1 MLILDQENT
10 YSFSNMTVKITDN
23 TVMRDETTNSAQETP
38 DFNVLIPIHVPVGTT
53 NALELYYPGEVNR
66 YLNAHGEPNC
76 LKNGFGADAIY
87 AALSSGSGAGVY
99 TINLRGA
106 SANCANAIVVMKY
119 KIEKDVPYTDT
130 NGAPYYYDSNG
141 QLTTSP
147 SAGTA
152 IVRDVLH
159 VKFELQYVENCKKW
173 VDLYKKMSALVSTE
187 TPDDGGYYTLPLF
200 AIMYRGAS
208 SFGNNVYMSLQPRV
222 AEYDGNMYY
231 SANVFDGMNAIST
244 TSMMSL
250 DINSGKQYN
259 DSYFIETQFN
269 SLFPTMRMMTAE
281 TIQMVYDVISPY
293 LYTLDEYIA
302 GTQGSPAK
310 QFAAVDIFN
319 ANEFAFVTDD
329 DSLDVQIANAI
340 QLQGGDDGTETADE
354 LYEAFFKGEILE
366 DITSVL
372 RYRITYIPDLG
383 YNDDTK
389 KAIINLVKLRN
400 RMTTARLMV
409 GGTDTIES
417 AIIDHQANYFENMPN
432 ISLIAKCQSPM
443 MFNEFVRRTVTV
455 PAGYFDLVAILNH
468 MYKWGNPFQPFAGA
482 LCRWTGFIEDT
493 MTYPANNAEFM
504 QSLYINRINV
514 VMKDSEA
521 GAYLADQEM
530 NTQLTSDQTEL
541 NNAFLISSMLYDL
554 VALVHRQ
561 HFKFNE
567 AEEVRIFTE
576 AVNDTI
582 NQKYAPYSAS
592 LNVEVWRS
600 GTIGYA
606 KSKNIIRVTID
617 LKDISKY
624 TDVEIV
630 LTDE

>member
-1 MLILDQENT
+1 MLVLDQDKS

-23 TVMRDETTNSAQETP
+23 TVLRDETTTTTQETP

-53 NALELYYPGEVNR
+53 NSLELYYPGEINR
-66 YLNAHGEPNC
+66 YLNAHGTPNC

-87 AALSSGSGAGVY
+87 AALTSGAEVGVY

-106 SANCANAIVVMKY
+106 SATFANAVVVMKY
-119 KIEKDVPYTDT
+119 KVEKDVPYTDT
-130 NGAPYYYDSNG
+130 TGAPYYYDKNG

-147 SAGTA
+147 TDNTP

-159 VKFELQYVENCKKW
+159 AKFELQYVANCKKW
-173 VDLYKKMSALVSTE
+173 VDLYKKMNSLVST
-187 TPDDGGYYTLPLF
+187 TPDESGMPVF
-200 AIMYRGAS
+200 AVMYRGAS
-208 SFGNNVYMSLQPRV
+208 TFGNNVYMNLVPKT
-222 AEYDGNMYY
+222 AEYDGNTYY
-231 SANVFDGMNAIST
+231 TATVFDGINSIESSRYM
-244 TSMMSL
+244 SM
-250 DINSGKQYN
+250 DVNSGKKYN

-269 SLFPTMRMMTAE
+269 AEYPTLRMMTAE
-281 TIQMVYDVISPY
+281 SIQDLYDLINPY
-293 LYTLDEYIA
+293 LYTIDEFIA
-302 GTQGSPAK
+302 GTQANPAK
-310 QFAAVDIFN
+310 SFAAVDMFG
-319 ANEFAFVTDD
+319 ANEFAFVTDE
-329 DSLDVQIANAI
+329 DSLDMQAANAVI
-340 QLQGGDDGTETADE
+340 LQGGSDGTETPDE
-354 LYEAFFKGEILE
+354 LFKDFFGGKILE
-366 DITSVL
+366 DISSVL
-372 RYRITYIPDLG
+372 RYRVTYIPDLG
-383 YNDDTK
+383 YDEDTK
-389 KAIINLVKLRN
+389 KEIVKLVKLRN

-409 GGTDTIES
+409 GNETFES
-417 AIIDHQANYFENMPN
+417 AIVDHQSNYYENMPN
-432 ISLIAKCQSPM
+432 VSLIAKCQSPM
-443 MFNEFVRRTVTV
+443 MFNEFTRRTVTV
-455 PAGYFDLVAILNH
+455 PAGYFDLVAVLNH

-493 MTYPANNAEFM
+493 MNYPANDAQFL
-504 QSLYINRINV
+504 QSLYVSRINV

-530 NTQLTSDQTEL
+530 NTVLTSDQTEL

-567 AEEVRIFTE
+567 AEEVRIFNE
-576 AVNDTI
+576 NVNDII

-592 LNVEVWRS
+592 LDVEVYRS
-600 GTIGYA
+600 GTIGFA
-606 KSKNIIRVTID
+606 KSRNIIKVTVD

>member
-1 MLILDQENT
+1 MLVLDQDKS

-23 TVMRDETTNSAQETP
+23 TVLRDDTTTTTQETP

-53 NALELYYPGEVNR
+53 NSLELYYPGEINR
-66 YLNAHGEPNC
+66 YLNAHGTPNC

-87 AALSSGSGAGVY
+87 AALTSGAEVGVY

-106 SANCANAIVVMKY
+106 SATFANAVVVMKY
-119 KIEKDVPYTDT
+119 KVEKNVPYTDT
-130 NGAPYYYDSNG
+130 TGAPYYYDKNG

-147 SAGTA
+147 TDNTPV
-152 IVRDVLH
+152 VRDVLH
-159 VKFELQYVENCKKW
+159 AKFELQYVANCKKW
-173 VDLYKKMSALVSTE
+173 VDLYKKMNSLVST
-187 TPDDGGYYTLPLF
+187 TPDESGYKSMPVF
-200 AIMYRGAS
+200 AVMYRGAS
-208 SFGNNVYMSLQPRV
+208 TFGNNVYMNLVPKT
-222 AEYDGNMYY
+222 AEYDGNTYY
-231 SANVFDGMNAIST
+231 TATVFDGINSIESSRYM
-244 TSMMSL
+244 SM
-250 DINSGKQYN
+250 DVNSGKKYN

-269 SLFPTMRMMTAE
+269 AEYPTLRMMTAE
-281 TIQMVYDVISPY
+281 SIQDLYDLVNPY
-293 LYTLDEYIA
+293 LYTIDEFIA
-302 GTQGSPAK
+302 GTQANPAK
-310 QFAAVDIFN
+310 SFAAVDIFG
-319 ANEFAFVTDD
+319 ANEFAFVTDE
-329 DSLDVQIANAI
+329 DSLDMQAANAVI
-340 QLQGGDDGTETADE
+340 LQGGSDGTETPDE
-354 LYEAFFKGEILE
+354 LFKAFFGGKILE
-366 DITSVL
+366 DISSVL
-372 RYRITYIPDLG
+372 RYRVTYIPDLG
-383 YNDDTK
+383 YDEDTK
-389 KAIINLVKLRN
+389 KEIVKLVKLRN

-409 GGTDTIES
+409 GNETFES
-417 AIIDHQANYFENMPN
+417 AIVDHQSNYYENMPN
-432 ISLIAKCQSPM
+432 VSLIAKCQSPM
-443 MFNEFVRRTVTV
+443 MFNEFIRRTVTV

-493 MTYPANNAEFM
+493 MNYPANDAQFL
-504 QSLYINRINV
+504 QSLYVSRINV

-530 NTQLTSDQTEL
+530 NTVLTSDQTEL

-567 AEEVRIFTE
+567 AEEVRIFNE
-576 AVNDTI
+576 NVNDII

-592 LNVEVWRS
+592 LDVEVYRS
-600 GTIGYA
+600 GTIGFA
-606 KSKNIIRVTID
+606 KSRNIIKVTVD

>member
-1 MLILDQENT
+1 MLVLDQDKS

-23 TVMRDETTNSAQETP
+23 TVLRDDTTTMTQETP

-53 NALELYYPGEVNR
+53 NSLELYYPGEINR
-66 YLNAHGEPNC
+66 YLNAHGTPNC

-87 AALSSGSGAGVY
+87 AALTSGAEVGVY

-106 SANCANAIVVMKY
+106 SATFANAVVVMKY
-119 KIEKDVPYTDT
+119 KVEKDVPYTDT
-130 NGAPYYYDSNG
+130 TGAPYYYDKNG

-147 SAGTA
+147 TDNTPV
-152 IVRDVLH
+152 VRDVLH
-159 VKFELQYVENCKKW
+159 AKFELQYIANCKKW
-173 VDLYKKMSALVSTE
+173 VDLYKKMNSLVST
-187 TPDDGGYYTLPLF
+187 TPDESGYKSMPVF
-200 AIMYRGAS
+200 AVMYRGAS
-208 SFGNNVYMSLQPRV
+208 TFGNNVYMNLVPKT
-222 AEYDGNMYY
+222 AEYDGNTYY
-231 SANVFDGMNAIST
+231 TATVFDGINSIESSRYM
-244 TSMMSL
+244 SM
-250 DINSGKQYN
+250 DVNSGKKYN

-269 SLFPTMRMMTAE
+269 AEYPTLRMMTAE
-281 TIQMVYDVISPY
+281 SIQDLYDLVNPY
-293 LYTLDEYIA
+293 LYTIDEFIA
-302 GTQGSPAK
+302 GTQANPAK
-310 QFAAVDIFN
+310 SFAAVDIFG
-319 ANEFAFVTDD
+319 ANEFAFVTDE
-329 DSLDVQIANAI
+329 DSLDMQAANAVI
-340 QLQGGDDGTETADE
+340 LQGGSDGTETPDE
-354 LYEAFFKGEILE
+354 LFKDFFGGKILE
-366 DITSVL
+366 DISSVL
-372 RYRITYIPDLG
+372 RYRVTYIPDLG
-383 YNDDTK
+383 YDEDTK
-389 KAIINLVKLRN
+389 KEIVKLVKLRN

-409 GGTDTIES
+409 GNETFES
-417 AIIDHQANYFENMPN
+417 AIVDHQSNYYENMPN
-432 ISLIAKCQSPM
+432 VSLIAKCQSPM
-443 MFNEFVRRTVTV
+443 MFNEFIRRTVTV

-493 MTYPANNAEFM
+493 MNYPANDAQFL
-504 QSLYINRINV
+504 QSLYVSRINV

-530 NTQLTSDQTEL
+530 NTVLTSDQTEL

-567 AEEVRIFTE
+567 AEEVRIFNE
-576 AVNDTI
+576 NVNDII

-592 LNVEVWRS
+592 LDVEVYRS
-600 GTIGYA
+600 GTIGFA
-606 KSKNIIRVTID
+606 KSRNIIKVTVD

>member
-1 MLILDQENT
+1 MLVLDQDKS

-23 TVMRDETTNSAQETP
+23 TVLRDDTTTTTQETP

-53 NALELYYPGEVNR
+53 NSLELYYPGEINR
-66 YLNAHGEPNC
+66 YLNAHGTPNC

-87 AALSSGSGAGVY
+87 AALTSGAEVGVY

-106 SANCANAIVVMKY
+106 SATFANAVVVMKY
-119 KIEKDVPYTDT
+119 KVEKDVPYTDT
-130 NGAPYYYDSNG
+130 TGAPYYYDKNG

-147 SAGTA
+147 TDNTPV
-152 IVRDVLH
+152 VRDVLH
-159 VKFELQYVENCKKW
+159 AKFELQYVANCKKW
-173 VDLYKKMSALVSTE
+173 VDLYKKMNSLVST
-187 TPDDGGYYTLPLF
+187 TPDESGYQSMPIF
-200 AIMYRGAS
+200 AVMYRGAS
-208 SFGNNVYMSLQPRV
+208 TFGNNVYMNLVPKT
-222 AEYDGNMYY
+222 AEYDGNTYY
-231 SANVFDGMNAIST
+231 TATVFDGINSIESSRYM
-244 TSMMSL
+244 SM
-250 DINSGKQYN
+250 DVNSGKKYN

-269 SLFPTMRMMTAE
+269 AEYPTLRMMTAE
-281 TIQMVYDVISPY
+281 SIQDLYDLVNPY
-293 LYTLDEYIA
+293 LYTIDEFIA
-302 GTQGSPAK
+302 GTQANPAK
-310 QFAAVDIFN
+310 SFAAVDIFG
-319 ANEFAFVTDD
+319 ANEFAFVTDE
-329 DSLDVQIANAI
+329 DSLDMQAANAVI
-340 QLQGGDDGTETADE
+340 LQGGSDGIETPDE
-354 LYEAFFKGEILE
+354 LFKDFFGGKILE
-366 DITSVL
+366 DISSVL
-372 RYRITYIPDLG
+372 RYRVTYIPDLG
-383 YNDDTK
+383 YDEDTK
-389 KAIINLVKLRN
+389 KEIVKLVKLRN

-409 GGTDTIES
+409 GNETFES
-417 AIIDHQANYFENMPN
+417 AIVDHQSNYYENMPN
-432 ISLIAKCQSPM
+432 VSLIAKCQSPM
-443 MFNEFVRRTVTV
+443 MFNEFTRRTVTV

-493 MTYPANNAEFM
+493 MNYPANDAQFL
-504 QSLYINRINV
+504 QSLYVSRVNV

-530 NTQLTSDQTEL
+530 NTILTSDQTEL

-567 AEEVRIFTE
+567 AEEVRIFNE
-576 AVNDTI
+576 NVNDII

-592 LNVEVWRS
+592 LDVEVYRS
-600 GTIGYA
+600 GTIGFA
-606 KSKNIIRVTID
+606 KSRNIIKVTVD

>member
-1 MLILDQENT
+1 MLVLDQDKS

-23 TVMRDETTNSAQETP
+23 TVLRDDTTTTTQETP

-53 NALELYYPGEVNR
+53 NSLELYYPGEINR
-66 YLNAHGEPNC
+66 YLNAHGTPNC

-87 AALSSGSGAGVY
+87 AALTSGAEVGVY

-106 SANCANAIVVMKY
+106 SATFANAVVVMKY
-119 KIEKDVPYTDT
+119 KVEKDVPYTDT
-130 NGAPYYYDSNG
+130 TGAPYYYDKNG

-147 SAGTA
+147 TDNTPV
-152 IVRDVLH
+152 VRDVLH
-159 VKFELQYVENCKKW
+159 AKFELQYVANCKKW
-173 VDLYKKMSALVSTE
+173 VDLYKKMNSLVST
-187 TPDDGGYYTLPLF
+187 TPDESGYQSMPIF
-200 AIMYRGAS
+200 AVMYRGAS
-208 SFGNNVYMSLQPRV
+208 TFGNNVYMNLVPKT
-222 AEYDGNMYY
+222 AEYDGNTYY
-231 SANVFDGMNAIST
+231 TATVFDGINSIESSRYM
-244 TSMMSL
+244 SM
-250 DINSGKQYN
+250 DVNSGKKYN

-269 SLFPTMRMMTAE
+269 AEYPTLRMMTAE
-281 TIQMVYDVISPY
+281 SIQDLYDLVNPY
-293 LYTLDEYIA
+293 LYTIDEFIA
-302 GTQGSPAK
+302 GTQASPAK
-310 QFAAVDIFN
+310 SFAAVDIFG
-319 ANEFAFVTDD
+319 ANEFAFVTDE
-329 DSLDVQIANAI
+329 DSLDMQAANAVI
-340 QLQGGDDGTETADE
+340 LQGGSDGTETPDE
-354 LYEAFFKGEILE
+354 LFKDFFGGKILE
-366 DITSVL
+366 DISSVL
-372 RYRITYIPDLG
+372 RYRVTYIPDLG
-383 YNDDTK
+383 YDEDTK
-389 KAIINLVKLRN
+389 KEIVKLVKLRN

-409 GGTDTIES
+409 GNETFES
-417 AIIDHQANYFENMPN
+417 AIVDHQSNYYENMPN
-432 ISLIAKCQSPM
+432 VSLIAKCQSPM
-443 MFNEFVRRTVTV
+443 MFNEFIRRTVTV

-493 MTYPANNAEFM
+493 MNYPANDAQFL
-504 QSLYINRINV
+504 QSLYVSRVNV

-530 NTQLTSDQTEL
+530 NTVLTSDQTEL

-567 AEEVRIFTE
+567 AEEVRIFNE
-576 AVNDTI
+576 NVNDII

-592 LNVEVWRS
+592 LDVEVYRS
-600 GTIGYA
+600 GTIGFA
-606 KSKNIIRVTID
+606 KSRNIIKVTVD

>member
-1 MLILDQENT
+1 MLVLDQDKS

-23 TVMRDETTNSAQETP
+23 TVLRDDTTTTTQETP

-53 NALELYYPGEVNR
+53 NSLELYYPGEINR
-66 YLNAHGEPNC
+66 YLNAHGTPNC

-87 AALSSGSGAGVY
+87 AALTSGAEVGVY

-106 SANCANAIVVMKY
+106 SATFANAVVVMKY
-119 KIEKDVPYTDT
+119 KVEKNVPYTDT
-130 NGAPYYYDSNG
+130 TGAPYYYDKNG

-147 SAGTA
+147 TDNTPV
-152 IVRDVLH
+152 VRDVLH
-159 VKFELQYVENCKKW
+159 AKFELQYVANCKKW
-173 VDLYKKMSALVSTE
+173 VDLYKKMNSLVST
-187 TPDDGGYYTLPLF
+187 TPDESGYKSMPVF
-200 AIMYRGAS
+200 AVMYRGAS
-208 SFGNNVYMSLQPRV
+208 TFGNNVYMNLVPKT
-222 AEYDGNMYY
+222 AEYDGNTYY
-231 SANVFDGMNAIST
+231 TATVFDGINSIESSRYM
-244 TSMMSL
+244 SM
-250 DINSGKQYN
+250 DVNSGKKYN

-269 SLFPTMRMMTAE
+269 AEYPNLRMMTAE
-281 TIQMVYDVISPY
+281 SIQDLYDLVNPY
-293 LYTLDEYIA
+293 LYTIDEFIA
-302 GTQGSPAK
+302 GTQANPAK
-310 QFAAVDIFN
+310 SFAAVDIFG
-319 ANEFAFVTDD
+319 ANEFAFVTDE
-329 DSLDVQIANAI
+329 DSLDMQAANAVI
-340 QLQGGDDGTETADE
+340 LQGGSDGTETPDE
-354 LYEAFFKGEILE
+354 LFKDFFGGKILE
-366 DITSVL
+366 DISSVL
-372 RYRITYIPDLG
+372 RYRVTYIPDLG
-383 YNDDTK
+383 YDEDTK
-389 KAIINLVKLRN
+389 KEIVKLVKLRN

-409 GGTDTIES
+409 GNETFES
-417 AIIDHQANYFENMPN
+417 AIVDHQSNYYENMPN
-432 ISLIAKCQSPM
+432 VSLIAKCQSPM
-443 MFNEFVRRTVTV
+443 MFNEFIRRTVTV

-493 MTYPANNAEFM
+493 MNYPANDAQFL
-504 QSLYINRINV
+504 QSLYVSRINV

-530 NTQLTSDQTEL
+530 NTVLTSDQTEL

-567 AEEVRIFTE
+567 AEEVRIFNE
-576 AVNDTI
+576 NVNDII

-592 LNVEVWRS
+592 LDVEVYRS
-600 GTIGYA
+600 GTIGFA
-606 KSKNIIRVTID
+606 KSRNIIKVTVD

>member
-1 MLILDQENT
+1 MLVLDQDKS

-23 TVMRDETTNSAQETP
+23 TVLRDDTTTTTQETP

-53 NALELYYPGEVNR
+53 NSLELYYPGEINR
-66 YLNAHGEPNC
+66 YLNAHGTPNC

-87 AALSSGSGAGVY
+87 AALTSGAEVGVY

-106 SANCANAIVVMKY
+106 SATFANAVVVMKY
-119 KIEKDVPYTDT
+119 KVEKDVPYTDT
-130 NGAPYYYDSNG
+130 TGAPYYYDKNG

-147 SAGTA
+147 TDNTPV
-152 IVRDVLH
+152 VRDVLH
-159 VKFELQYVENCKKW
+159 AKFELQYVANCKKW
-173 VDLYKKMSALVSTE
+173 VDLYKKMNSLVST
-187 TPDDGGYYTLPLF
+187 TPDESGYQSMPIF
-200 AIMYRGAS
+200 AVMYRGAS
-208 SFGNNVYMSLQPRV
+208 TFGNNVYMNLVPKT
-222 AEYDGNMYY
+222 AEYDGNTYY
-231 SANVFDGMNAIST
+231 TATVFDGINSIESSRYM
-244 TSMMSL
+244 SM
-250 DINSGKQYN
+250 DVNSGKKYN

-269 SLFPTMRMMTAE
+269 AEYPTLRMMTAE
-281 TIQMVYDVISPY
+281 SIQDLYDLVNPY
-293 LYTLDEYIA
+293 LYTIDEFIA
-302 GTQGSPAK
+302 GTQANPAK
-310 QFAAVDIFN
+310 SFAAVDIFG
-319 ANEFAFVTDD
+319 ANEFAFVTDE
-329 DSLDVQIANAI
+329 DSLDMQAANAVI
-340 QLQGGDDGTETADE
+340 LQGGSDGTETPDE
-354 LYEAFFKGEILE
+354 LFKDFFGGKILE
-366 DITSVL
+366 DISSVL
-372 RYRITYIPDLG
+372 RYRVTYIPDLG
-383 YNDDTK
+383 YDEDTK
-389 KAIINLVKLRN
+389 KEIVKLVKLRN

-409 GGTDTIES
+409 GNETFES
-417 AIIDHQANYFENMPN
+417 AIVDHQSNYYENMPN
-432 ISLIAKCQSPM
+432 VSLIAKCQSPM
-443 MFNEFVRRTVTV
+443 MFNEFTRRTVTV

-493 MTYPANNAEFM
+493 MNYPANDAQFL
-504 QSLYINRINV
+504 QSLYVSRVNV

-530 NTQLTSDQTEL
+530 NTVLTSDQTEL

-567 AEEVRIFTE
+567 AEEVRIFNE
-576 AVNDTI
+576 NVNDII

-592 LNVEVWRS
+592 LDVEVYRS
-600 GTIGYA
+600 GTIGFA
-606 KSKNIIRVTID
+606 KSRNIIKVTVD

>member
-1 MLILDQENT
+1 MLVLDQDKS

-23 TVMRDETTNSAQETP
+23 TVLRDDTTTTTQETP

-53 NALELYYPGEVNR
+53 NSLELYYPGEINR
-66 YLNAHGEPNC
+66 YLNAHGTPNC

-87 AALSSGSGAGVY
+87 AALTSGAEVGVY

-106 SANCANAIVVMKY
+106 SATFANAVVVMKY
-119 KIEKDVPYTDT
+119 KVEKDVPYTDT
-130 NGAPYYYDSNG
+130 TGAPYYYDANG

-147 SAGTA
+147 TDNTP

-159 VKFELQYVENCKKW
+159 AKFELQYVANCKKW
-173 VDLYKKMSALVSTE
+173 VDLYKKMNSLVST
-187 TPDDGGYYTLPLF
+187 TPDESGYQSMPVF
-200 AIMYRGAS
+200 AVMYRGAS
-208 SFGNNVYMSLQPRV
+208 TFGNNVYMNLVPKT
-222 AEYDGNMYY
+222 AEYDGNTYY
-231 SANVFDGMNAIST
+231 TATVFDGINSIESSRYM
-244 TSMMSL
+244 SM
-250 DINSGKQYN
+250 DVNSGKKYN

-269 SLFPTMRMMTAE
+269 AEYPTLRMMTAE
-281 TIQMVYDVISPY
+281 SIQDLYDLINPY
-293 LYTLDEYIA
+293 LYTLDEFIA
-302 GTQGSPAK
+302 GTQANPAK
-310 QFAAVDIFN
+310 SFAAVDMFG
-319 ANEFAFVTDD
+319 ANEFAFVTDE
-329 DSLDVQIANAI
+329 DSLDMQAANAVI
-340 QLQGGDDGTETADE
+340 LQGGSDGTETPDE
-354 LYEAFFKGEILE
+354 LFKEFFGGKILE
-366 DITSVL
+366 DISSVL
-372 RYRITYIPDLG
+372 RYRVTYIPDLG
-383 YNDDTK
+383 YDEDTK
-389 KAIINLVKLRN
+389 KEIVKLVKLRN

-409 GGTDTIES
+409 GNETFES
-417 AIIDHQANYFENMPN
+417 AIVDHQSNYYENMPN
-432 ISLIAKCQSPM
+432 VSLIAKCQSPM
-443 MFNEFVRRTVTV
+443 MFNEFTRRTVTV
-455 PAGYFDLVAILNH
+455 PAGYFDLVAVLNH

-493 MTYPANNAEFM
+493 MNYPANDAQFL
-504 QSLYINRINV
+504 QSLYVSRINV

-530 NTQLTSDQTEL
+530 NTVLTSDQTEL

-567 AEEVRIFTE
+567 AEEVRIFNE
-576 AVNDTI
+576 NVNDII

-592 LNVEVWRS
+592 LDVEVYRS
-600 GTIGYA
+600 GTIGFA
-606 KSKNIIRVTID
+606 KSRNIIKVTVD

>member
-1 MLILDQENT
+1 MLVLDQDKS

-23 TVMRDETTNSAQETP
+23 TVLRDDTTTTTQETP

-53 NALELYYPGEVNR
+53 NSLELYYPGEINR
-66 YLNAHGEPNC
+66 YLNAHGTPNC

-87 AALSSGSGAGVY
+87 AALTSGAEVGVY

-106 SANCANAIVVMKY
+106 SATFANAVVVMKY
-119 KIEKDVPYTDT
+119 KVEKDVPYTDT
-130 NGAPYYYDSNG
+130 TGAPYYYDKNG

-147 SAGTA
+147 TDNTPV
-152 IVRDVLH
+152 VRDVLH
-159 VKFELQYVENCKKW
+159 AKFELQYVANCKKW
-173 VDLYKKMSALVSTE
+173 VDLYKKMNSLVST
-187 TPDDGGYYTLPLF
+187 TPDESGYQSMPIF
-200 AIMYRGAS
+200 AVMYRGAS
-208 SFGNNVYMSLQPRV
+208 TFGNNVYMNLVPKT
-222 AEYDGNMYY
+222 AEYDGNTYY
-231 SANVFDGMNAIST
+231 TATVFDGINSIESSRYM
-244 TSMMSL
+244 SM
-250 DINSGKQYN
+250 DVNSGKKYN

-269 SLFPTMRMMTAE
+269 AEYPTLRMMTAE
-281 TIQMVYDVISPY
+281 SIQDLYDLVNPY
-293 LYTLDEYIA
+293 LYTIDEFIA
-302 GTQGSPAK
+302 GTQANPAK
-310 QFAAVDIFN
+310 SFAAVDIFG
-319 ANEFAFVTDD
+319 ANEFAFVTDE
-329 DSLDVQIANAI
+329 DSLDMQAANAVI
-340 QLQGGDDGTETADE
+340 LQGGSDGTETPDE
-354 LYEAFFKGEILE
+354 LFKDFFGGKILE
-366 DITSVL
+366 DISSVL
-372 RYRITYIPDLG
+372 RYRVTYIPDLG
-383 YNDDTK
+383 YDEDTK
-389 KAIINLVKLRN
+389 KEIVKLVKLRN

-409 GGTDTIES
+409 GNETFES
-417 AIIDHQANYFENMPN
+417 AIVDHQSNYYENMPN

-443 MFNEFVRRTVTV
+443 MFNEFIRRTVTV

-493 MTYPANNAEFM
+493 MNYPANDAQFL
-504 QSLYINRINV
+504 QSLYVSRVNV

-530 NTQLTSDQTEL
+530 NTVLTSDQTEL

-567 AEEVRIFTE
+567 AEEVRIFNE
-576 AVNDTI
+576 NVNDII

-592 LNVEVWRS
+592 LDVEVYRS
-600 GTIGYA
+600 GTIGFA
-606 KSKNIIRVTID
+606 KSRNIIKVTVD

>member
-1 MLILDQENT
+1 MLVLDQDKS

-23 TVMRDETTNSAQETP
+23 TVLRDDTTTTTQETP

-53 NALELYYPGEVNR
+53 NSLELYYPGEINR
-66 YLNAHGEPNC
+66 YLNAHGTPNC

-87 AALSSGSGAGVY
+87 AALTSGAEVGVY

-106 SANCANAIVVMKY
+106 SATFANAVVVMKY
-119 KIEKDVPYTDT
+119 KVEKDVPYTDT
-130 NGAPYYYDSNG
+130 TGAPYYYDKNG

-147 SAGTA
+147 TDNTPV
-152 IVRDVLH
+152 VRDVLH
-159 VKFELQYVENCKKW
+159 AKFELQYVANCKKW
-173 VDLYKKMSALVSTE
+173 VDLYKKMNSLVST
-187 TPDDGGYYTLPLF
+187 TPDESGYQSMPIF
-200 AIMYRGAS
+200 AVMYRGAS
-208 SFGNNVYMSLQPRV
+208 TFGNNVYMNLVPKT
-222 AEYDGNMYY
+222 AEYDGNTYY
-231 SANVFDGMNAIST
+231 TATVFDGINSIESSRYM
-244 TSMMSL
+244 SM
-250 DINSGKQYN
+250 DVNSGKKYN

-269 SLFPTMRMMTAE
+269 AEYPTLRMMTAE
-281 TIQMVYDVISPY
+281 SIQDLYDLVNPY
-293 LYTLDEYIA
+293 LYTIDEFIA
-302 GTQGSPAK
+302 GTQANPAK
-310 QFAAVDIFN
+310 SFAAVDIFG
-319 ANEFAFVTDD
+319 ANEFAFVTDE
-329 DSLDVQIANAI
+329 DSLDMQATNAVI
-340 QLQGGDDGTETADE
+340 LQGGSDGIETPDE
-354 LYEAFFKGEILE
+354 LFKDFFGGKILE
-366 DITSVL
+366 DISSVL
-372 RYRITYIPDLG
+372 RYRVTYIPDLG
-383 YNDDTK
+383 YDEDTK
-389 KAIINLVKLRN
+389 KEIVKLVKLRN

-409 GGTDTIES
+409 GNETFES
-417 AIIDHQANYFENMPN
+417 AIIDHQSNYYENMPN
-432 ISLIAKCQSPM
+432 VSLIAKCQSPM
-443 MFNEFVRRTVTV
+443 MFNEFTRRTVTV

-493 MTYPANNAEFM
+493 MNYPANDAQFL
-504 QSLYINRINV
+504 QSLYVSRVNV

-530 NTQLTSDQTEL
+530 NTILTSDQTEL

-567 AEEVRIFTE
+567 AEEVRIFNE
-576 AVNDTI
+576 NVNDII

-592 LNVEVWRS
+592 LDVEVYRS
-600 GTIGYA
+600 GTIGFA
-606 KSKNIIRVTID
+606 KSRNIIKVTVD

>member
-1 MLILDQENT
+1 MLVLDQDKS

-23 TVMRDETTNSAQETP
+23 TVLRDDTTTTTQETP

-53 NALELYYPGEVNR
+53 NSLELYYPGEINR
-66 YLNAHGEPNC
+66 YLNAHGTPNC

-87 AALSSGSGAGVY
+87 AALTSGAEVGVY

-106 SANCANAIVVMKY
+106 SATFANAVVVMKY
-119 KIEKDVPYTDT
+119 KVEKDVPYTDT
-130 NGAPYYYDSNG
+130 TGAPYYYDKNG

-147 SAGTA
+147 TENTPV
-152 IVRDVLH
+152 VRDVLH
-159 VKFELQYVENCKKW
+159 AKFELQYVANCKKW
-173 VDLYKKMSALVSTE
+173 VDLYKKMNSLVST
-187 TPDDGGYYTLPLF
+187 TPDESGYQSMPIF
-200 AIMYRGAS
+200 AVMYRGAS
-208 SFGNNVYMSLQPRV
+208 TFGNNVYMNLVPKT
-222 AEYDGNMYY
+222 AEYDGNTYY
-231 SANVFDGMNAIST
+231 TATVFDGINSIESSRYM
-244 TSMMSL
+244 SM
-250 DINSGKQYN
+250 DVNSGKKYN

-269 SLFPTMRMMTAE
+269 AEYPTLRMMTAE
-281 TIQMVYDVISPY
+281 SIQDLYDLVNPY
-293 LYTLDEYIA
+293 LYTIDEFIA
-302 GTQGSPAK
+302 GTQANPAK
-310 QFAAVDIFN
+310 SFAAVDIFG
-319 ANEFAFVTDD
+319 ANEFAFVTDE
-329 DSLDVQIANAI
+329 DSLDMQAANAVI
-340 QLQGGDDGTETADE
+340 LQGGSDGTETPDE
-354 LYEAFFKGEILE
+354 LFKDFFGGKILE
-366 DITSVL
+366 DISSVL
-372 RYRITYIPDLG
+372 RYRVTYIPDLG
-383 YNDDTK
+383 YDEDTK
-389 KAIINLVKLRN
+389 KEIVKLVKLRN

-409 GGTDTIES
+409 GNETFES
-417 AIIDHQANYFENMPN
+417 AIVDHQSNYYENMPN
-432 ISLIAKCQSPM
+432 VSLIAKCQSPM
-443 MFNEFVRRTVTV
+443 MFNEFIRRTVTV

-493 MTYPANNAEFM
+493 MNYPANDAQFL
-504 QSLYINRINV
+504 QSLYVSRINV

-530 NTQLTSDQTEL
+530 NTVLTSDQTEL

-567 AEEVRIFTE
+567 AEEVRIFNE
-576 AVNDTI
+576 NVNDII

-592 LNVEVWRS
+592 LDVEVYRS
-600 GTIGYA
+600 GTIGFA
-606 KSKNIIRVTID
+606 KSRNIIKVTVD

>member
-1 MLILDQENT
+1 MLVLDQDKS

-23 TVMRDETTNSAQETP
+23 TVLRDDTTTTTQETP

-53 NALELYYPGEVNR
+53 NSLELYYPGEINR
-66 YLNAHGEPNC
+66 YLNAHGTPNC

-87 AALSSGSGAGVY
+87 AALTSGAEVGVY

-106 SANCANAIVVMKY
+106 SATFANAVVVMKY
-119 KIEKDVPYTDT
+119 KVEKNVPYTDT
-130 NGAPYYYDSNG
+130 TGAPYYYDKNG

-147 SAGTA
+147 TENTPV
-152 IVRDVLH
+152 VRDVLH
-159 VKFELQYVENCKKW
+159 AKFELQYVANCKKW
-173 VDLYKKMSALVSTE
+173 VDLYKKMNSLVST
-187 TPDDGGYYTLPLF
+187 TPDESGYQSMPIF
-200 AIMYRGAS
+200 AVMYRGAS
-208 SFGNNVYMSLQPRV
+208 TFGNNVYMNLVPKT
-222 AEYDGNMYY
+222 AEYDGNTYY
-231 SANVFDGMNAIST
+231 TATVFDGINSIESSRYM
-244 TSMMSL
+244 SM
-250 DINSGKQYN
+250 DVNSGKKYN

-269 SLFPTMRMMTAE
+269 AEYPTLRMMTAE
-281 TIQMVYDVISPY
+281 SIQDLYDLVNPY
-293 LYTLDEYIA
+293 LYTIDEFIA
-302 GTQGSPAK
+302 GTQANPAK
-310 QFAAVDIFN
+310 SFAAVDIFG
-319 ANEFAFVTDD
+319 ANEFAFVTDE
-329 DSLDVQIANAI
+329 DSLDMQAANAVI
-340 QLQGGDDGTETADE
+340 LQGGSDGTETPDALFKD
-354 LYEAFFKGEILE
+354 FFGGKILE
-366 DITSVL
+366 DISSVL
-372 RYRITYIPDLG
+372 RYRVTYIPDLG
-383 YNDDTK
+383 YDEDTK
-389 KAIINLVKLRN
+389 EEIVKLVKLRN

-409 GGTDTIES
+409 GNETFES
-417 AIIDHQANYFENMPN
+417 AIVDHQSNYYENMPN
-432 ISLIAKCQSPM
+432 VSLIAKCQSPM
-443 MFNEFVRRTVTV
+443 MFNEFIRRTVTV

-493 MTYPANNAEFM
+493 MNYPANDAQFL
-504 QSLYINRINV
+504 QSLYVSRINV

-530 NTQLTSDQTEL
+530 NTVLTSDQTEL

-567 AEEVRIFTE
+567 AEEVRIFNE
-576 AVNDTI
+576 NVNDII

-592 LNVEVWRS
+592 LDVEVYRS
-600 GTIGYA
+600 GTIGFA
-606 KSKNIIRVTID
+606 KSRNIIKVTVD

>member
-1 MLILDQENT
+1 MLVLDQDKS

-23 TVMRDETTNSAQETP
+23 TVLRDDTTTTTQETP

-53 NALELYYPGEVNR
+53 NSLELYYPGEINR
-66 YLNAHGEPNC
+66 YLNAHGTPNC

-87 AALSSGSGAGVY
+87 AALTSGAEVGVY

-106 SANCANAIVVMKY
+106 SATFANAVVVMKY
-119 KIEKDVPYTDT
+119 KVEKDVPYTDT
-130 NGAPYYYDSNG
+130 TGAPYYYDKNG

-147 SAGTA
+147 TDNTPV
-152 IVRDVLH
+152 VRDVLH
-159 VKFELQYVENCKKW
+159 AKFELQYVANCKKW
-173 VDLYKKMSALVSTE
+173 VDLYKKMNSLVST
-187 TPDDGGYYTLPLF
+187 TPDESGYQSMPIF
-200 AIMYRGAS
+200 AVMYRGAS
-208 SFGNNVYMSLQPRV
+208 TFGNNVYMNLVPKT
-222 AEYDGNMYY
+222 AEYDGNTYY
-231 SANVFDGMNAIST
+231 TATVFDGINSIESSRYM
-244 TSMMSL
+244 SM
-250 DINSGKQYN
+250 DVNSGKKYN

-269 SLFPTMRMMTAE
+269 AEYPTLRMMTAE
-281 TIQMVYDVISPY
+281 SIQDLYDLVNPY
-293 LYTLDEYIA
+293 LYTIDEFIA
-302 GTQGSPAK
+302 GTQANPAK
-310 QFAAVDIFN
+310 SFAAVDIFG
-319 ANEFAFVTDD
+319 ANEFAFVTDE
-329 DSLDVQIANAI
+329 DSLDMQATNAVI
-340 QLQGGDDGTETADE
+340 LQGGSDGTETPDE
-354 LYEAFFKGEILE
+354 LFKDFFGGKILE
-366 DITSVL
+366 DISSVL
-372 RYRITYIPDLG
+372 RYRVTYIPDLG
-383 YNDDTK
+383 YDEDTK
-389 KAIINLVKLRN
+389 KEIVKLVKLRN

-409 GGTDTIES
+409 GNETFES
-417 AIIDHQANYFENMPN
+417 AIVDHQSNYYENMPN
-432 ISLIAKCQSPM
+432 VSLIAKCQSPM
-443 MFNEFVRRTVTV
+443 MFNEFIRRTVTV

-493 MTYPANNAEFM
+493 MNYPANDAQFL
-504 QSLYINRINV
+504 QSMYVSRINV

-530 NTQLTSDQTEL
+530 NTVLTSDQTEL

-567 AEEVRIFTE
+567 AEEVRIFNE
-576 AVNDTI
+576 NVNDII

-592 LNVEVWRS
+592 LDVEVYRS
-600 GTIGYA
+600 GTIGFA
-606 KSKNIIRVTID
+606 KSRNIIKVTVD

>member
-1 MLILDQENT
+1 MLVLDQDKS

-23 TVMRDETTNSAQETP
+23 TVLRDDTTTTTQETP

-53 NALELYYPGEVNR
+53 NSLELYYPGEINR
-66 YLNAHGEPNC
+66 YLNAHGTPNC

-87 AALSSGSGAGVY
+87 AALTSGAEVGVY

-106 SANCANAIVVMKY
+106 SATFANAVVVMKY
-119 KIEKDVPYTDT
+119 KVEKDVPYTDT
-130 NGAPYYYDSNG
+130 TGAPYYYDKNG

-147 SAGTA
+147 TDNTPV
-152 IVRDVLH
+152 VRDVLH
-159 VKFELQYVENCKKW
+159 AKFELQYVANCKKW
-173 VDLYKKMSALVSTE
+173 VDLYKKMNSLVST
-187 TPDDGGYYTLPLF
+187 TPDESGYKSMPVF
-200 AIMYRGAS
+200 AVMYRGAS
-208 SFGNNVYMSLQPRV
+208 TFGNNVYMNLVPKT
-222 AEYDGNMYY
+222 AEYDGNTYY
-231 SANVFDGMNAIST
+231 TATVFDGINSIESSRYM
-244 TSMMSL
+244 SM
-250 DINSGKQYN
+250 DVNSGKKYN

-269 SLFPTMRMMTAE
+269 AEYPTLRMMTAE
-281 TIQMVYDVISPY
+281 SIQDLYDLVNPY
-293 LYTLDEYIA
+293 LYTIDEFIA
-302 GTQGSPAK
+302 GTQTNPAK
-310 QFAAVDIFN
+310 SFAAVDIFG
-319 ANEFAFVTDD
+319 ANEFAFVTDE
-329 DSLDVQIANAI
+329 DSLDMQAANAVI
-340 QLQGGDDGTETADE
+340 LQGGSDGTETPDE
-354 LYEAFFKGEILE
+354 LFKDFFGGKILE
-366 DITSVL
+366 DISSVL

-383 YNDDTK
+383 YDEDTK
-389 KAIINLVKLRN
+389 KEIVKLVKLRN

-409 GGTDTIES
+409 GNETFES
-417 AIIDHQANYFENMPN
+417 AIVDHQSNYYENMPN
-432 ISLIAKCQSPM
+432 VSLIAKCQSPM
-443 MFNEFVRRTVTV
+443 MFNEFIRRTVTV

-493 MTYPANNAEFM
+493 MNYPANDAQFL
-504 QSLYINRINV
+504 QSLYVSRINV

-530 NTQLTSDQTEL
+530 NTVLTSDQTEL

-567 AEEVRIFTE
+567 AEEVRIFNE
-576 AVNDTI
+576 NVNDII

-592 LNVEVWRS
+592 LDVEVYRS
-600 GTIGYA
+600 GTIGFA
-606 KSKNIIRVTID
+606 KSRNIIKVTVD

>member
-1 MLILDQENT
+1 MLVLDQDKS

-23 TVMRDETTNSAQETP
+23 TVLRDDTTTTTQETP

-53 NALELYYPGEVNR
+53 NSLELYYPGEINR
-66 YLNAHGEPNC
+66 YLNAHGTPNC

-87 AALSSGSGAGVY
+87 AALTSGAEVGVY

-106 SANCANAIVVMKY
+106 SATFANAVVVMKY
-119 KIEKDVPYTDT
+119 KVEKDVPYTDT
-130 NGAPYYYDSNG
+130 TGAPYYYDKNG

-147 SAGTA
+147 TENTPV
-152 IVRDVLH
+152 VRDVLH
-159 VKFELQYVENCKKW
+159 AKFELQYVANCKKW
-173 VDLYKKMSALVSTE
+173 VDLYKKMNSLVST
-187 TPDDGGYYTLPLF
+187 TPDESGYQSMPIF
-200 AIMYRGAS
+200 AVMYRGAS
-208 SFGNNVYMSLQPRV
+208 TFGNNVYMNLVPKT
-222 AEYDGNMYY
+222 AEYDGNTYY
-231 SANVFDGMNAIST
+231 TATVFDGINSIESSRYM
-244 TSMMSL
+244 SM
-250 DINSGKQYN
+250 DVNSGKKYN

-269 SLFPTMRMMTAE
+269 AEYPNLRMMTAE
-281 TIQMVYDVISPY
+281 SIQDLYDLVNPY
-293 LYTLDEYIA
+293 LYTIDEFIA
-302 GTQGSPAK
+302 GTQANPAK
-310 QFAAVDIFN
+310 SFAAVDIFG
-319 ANEFAFVTDD
+319 ANEFAFVTDE
-329 DSLDVQIANAI
+329 DSLDMQAANAVI
-340 QLQGGDDGTETADE
+340 LQGGSDGTETPDE
-354 LYEAFFKGEILE
+354 LFKDFFGGKILE
-366 DITSVL
+366 DISSVL
-372 RYRITYIPDLG
+372 RYRVTYIPDLG
-383 YNDDTK
+383 YDEDTK
-389 KAIINLVKLRN
+389 KEIVKLVKLRN

-409 GGTDTIES
+409 GNETFES
-417 AIIDHQANYFENMPN
+417 AIVDHQSNYFENMPN
-432 ISLIAKCQSPM
+432 VSLIAKCQSPM
-443 MFNEFVRRTVTV
+443 MFNEFIRRTVTV

-493 MTYPANNAEFM
+493 MNYPANDAQFL
-504 QSLYINRINV
+504 QSLYVSRINV

-530 NTQLTSDQTEL
+530 NTVLTSDQTEL

-567 AEEVRIFTE
+567 AEEVRIFNE
-576 AVNDTI
+576 NVNDII

-592 LNVEVWRS
+592 LDVEVYRS
-600 GTIGYA
+600 GTIGFA
-606 KSKNIIRVTID
+606 KSRNIIKVTVD

>member
-1 MLILDQENT
+1 MLVLDQDKS

-23 TVMRDETTNSAQETP
+23 TVLRDDTTTTTQETP

-53 NALELYYPGEVNR
+53 NSLELYYPGEINR
-66 YLNAHGEPNC
+66 YLNAHGTPNC

-87 AALSSGSGAGVY
+87 AALTSGAEVGVY

-106 SANCANAIVVMKY
+106 SATFANAVVVMKY
-119 KIEKDVPYTDT
+119 KVEKDVPYTDT
-130 NGAPYYYDSNG
+130 TGAPYYYDKNG

-147 SAGTA
+147 TDNTPV
-152 IVRDVLH
+152 VRDVLH
-159 VKFELQYVENCKKW
+159 AKFELQYVANCKKW
-173 VDLYKKMSALVSTE
+173 VDLYKKMNSLVST
-187 TPDDGGYYTLPLF
+187 TPDESGYQSMPIF
-200 AIMYRGAS
+200 AVMYRGAS
-208 SFGNNVYMSLQPRV
+208 TFGNNVYMNLVPKT
-222 AEYDGNMYY
+222 AEYDGNTYY
-231 SANVFDGMNAIST
+231 TATVFDGINSIESSRYM
-244 TSMMSL
+244 SM
-250 DINSGKQYN
+250 DVNSGKKYN

-269 SLFPTMRMMTAE
+269 AEYPTLRMMTAE
-281 TIQMVYDVISPY
+281 SIQDLYDLVNPY
-293 LYTLDEYIA
+293 LYTIDEFIA
-302 GTQGSPAK
+302 GTQANPAK
-310 QFAAVDIFN
+310 SFAAVDIFG
-319 ANEFAFVTDD
+319 ANEFAFVTDE
-329 DSLDVQIANAI
+329 DSLDMQAVNAVI
-340 QLQGGDDGTETADE
+340 LQGGSDGTETPDE
-354 LYEAFFKGEILE
+354 LFKDFFGGKILE
-366 DITSVL
+366 DISSVL

-383 YNDDTK
+383 YDEDTK
-389 KAIINLVKLRN
+389 KEIVKLVKLRN

-409 GGTDTIES
+409 GNETFES
-417 AIIDHQANYFENMPN
+417 AIVDHQSNYYENMPN
-432 ISLIAKCQSPM
+432 VSLIAKCQSPM
-443 MFNEFVRRTVTV
+443 MFNEFIRRTVTV

-493 MTYPANNAEFM
+493 MNYPANDAQFL
-504 QSLYINRINV
+504 QSLYVSRINV

-530 NTQLTSDQTEL
+530 NTVLTSDQTEL

-567 AEEVRIFTE
+567 AEEVRIFNE
-576 AVNDTI
+576 NVNDII

-592 LNVEVWRS
+592 LDVEVYRS
-600 GTIGYA
+600 GTIGFA
-606 KSKNIIRVTID
+606 KSRNIIKVTVD

>member
-1 MLILDQENT
+1 MLVLDQDKS

-23 TVMRDETTNSAQETP
+23 TVLRDDTTTTTQETP

-53 NALELYYPGEVNR
+53 NSLELYYPGEINR
-66 YLNAHGEPNC
+66 YLNAHGTPNC

-87 AALSSGSGAGVY
+87 AALTSGAEVGVY

-106 SANCANAIVVMKY
+106 SATFANAVVVMKY
-119 KIEKDVPYTDT
+119 KVEKDVPYTDT
-130 NGAPYYYDSNG
+130 TGAPYYYDKNG

-147 SAGTA
+147 TDNTPV
-152 IVRDVLH
+152 VRDVLH
-159 VKFELQYVENCKKW
+159 AKFELQYVANCKKW
-173 VDLYKKMSALVSTE
+173 VDLYKKMNSLVST
-187 TPDDGGYYTLPLF
+187 TPDESGYQSMPIF
-200 AIMYRGAS
+200 AVMYRGAS
-208 SFGNNVYMSLQPRV
+208 TFGNNVYMNLVPKT
-222 AEYDGNMYY
+222 AEYDGNTYY
-231 SANVFDGMNAIST
+231 TATVFDGINSIESSRYM
-244 TSMMSL
+244 SM
-250 DINSGKQYN
+250 DVNSGKKYN

-269 SLFPTMRMMTAE
+269 AEYPTLRMMTAE
-281 TIQMVYDVISPY
+281 SIQDLYDLVNPY
-293 LYTLDEYIA
+293 LYTIDEFIA
-302 GTQGSPAK
+302 GTQANPAK
-310 QFAAVDIFN
+310 SFAAVDIFG
-319 ANEFAFVTDD
+319 ANEFAFVADE
-329 DSLDVQIANAI
+329 DSLDMQAANAVI
-340 QLQGGDDGTETADE
+340 LQGGSDGTETPDE
-354 LYEAFFKGEILE
+354 LFKDFFGGKILE
-366 DITSVL
+366 DISSVL
-372 RYRITYIPDLG
+372 RYRVTYIPDLG
-383 YNDDTK
+383 YDEDTK
-389 KAIINLVKLRN
+389 KEIVKLVKLRN

-409 GGTDTIES
+409 GNETFES
-417 AIIDHQANYFENMPN
+417 AIVDHQSNYYENMPN
-432 ISLIAKCQSPM
+432 VSLIAKCQSPM
-443 MFNEFVRRTVTV
+443 MFNEFTRRTVTV

-493 MTYPANNAEFM
+493 MNYPANDAQFL
-504 QSLYINRINV
+504 QSLYMSRVNV

-530 NTQLTSDQTEL
+530 NTVLTSDQTEL

-567 AEEVRIFTE
+567 AEEVRIFNE
-576 AVNDTI
+576 NVNDII

-592 LNVEVWRS
+592 LDVEVYRS
-600 GTIGYA
+600 GTIGFA
-606 KSKNIIRVTID
+606 KSRNIIKVTVD

>member
-1 MLILDQENT
+1 MLVLDQDKS

-23 TVMRDETTNSAQETP
+23 TVLRDDTTTTTQETP

-53 NALELYYPGEVNR
+53 NSLELYYPGEINR
-66 YLNAHGEPNC
+66 YLNAHGTPNC

-87 AALSSGSGAGVY
+87 AALTSGAEVGVY

-106 SANCANAIVVMKY
+106 SATFANAVVVMKY
-119 KIEKDVPYTDT
+119 KVEKDVPYTDT
-130 NGAPYYYDSNG
+130 TGAPYYYDVNG

-147 SAGTA
+147 TDNTP

-159 VKFELQYVENCKKW
+159 AKFELQYVANCKKW
-173 VDLYKKMSALVSTE
+173 VDLYKKMNSLVST
-187 TPDDGGYYTLPLF
+187 TPDESGYQSMPVF
-200 AIMYRGAS
+200 AVMYRGAS
-208 SFGNNVYMSLQPRV
+208 TFGNNVYMNLVPKT
-222 AEYDGNMYY
+222 AEYDGNTYY
-231 SANVFDGMNAIST
+231 TATVFDGINSIESSRYM
-244 TSMMSL
+244 SM
-250 DINSGKQYN
+250 DVNSGKKYN

-269 SLFPTMRMMTAE
+269 AEYPTLRMMTAE
-281 TIQMVYDVISPY
+281 SIQDLYDLINPY
-293 LYTLDEYIA
+293 LYTIDEFIA
-302 GTQGSPAK
+302 GTKANPAK
-310 QFAAVDIFN
+310 SFAAVDMFG
-319 ANEFAFVTDD
+319 ANEFAFVTDE
-329 DSLDVQIANAI
+329 DSLDMQAANAVI
-340 QLQGGDDGTETADE
+340 LQGGSDGTETPDE
-354 LYEAFFKGEILE
+354 LFKDFFGGKILE
-366 DITSVL
+366 DISSVL
-372 RYRITYIPDLG
+372 RYRVTYIPDLG
-383 YNDDTK
+383 YDEDTK
-389 KAIINLVKLRN
+389 KEIVKLVKLRN

-409 GGTDTIES
+409 GNETFES
-417 AIIDHQANYFENMPN
+417 AIVDHQSNYYENMPN
-432 ISLIAKCQSPM
+432 VSLIAKCQSPM
-443 MFNEFVRRTVTV
+443 MFNEFTRRTVTV
-455 PAGYFDLVAILNH
+455 PAGYFDLVAVLNH

-493 MTYPANNAEFM
+493 MNYPANDAQFL
-504 QSLYINRINV
+504 QSLYVSRINV

-530 NTQLTSDQTEL
+530 NTVLTSDQTEL

-567 AEEVRIFTE
+567 AEEVRIFNE
-576 AVNDTI
+576 NVNDII

-592 LNVEVWRS
+592 LDVEVYRS
-600 GTIGYA
+600 GTIGFA
-606 KSKNIIRVTID
+606 KSRNIIKVTVD

>member
-1 MLILDQENT
+1 MLVLDQDKS

-23 TVMRDETTNSAQETP
+23 TVLRDDTTTTTQETP

-53 NALELYYPGEVNR
+53 NSLELYYPGEINR
-66 YLNAHGEPNC
+66 YLNAHGTPNC

-87 AALSSGSGAGVY
+87 AALTSGAEVGVY

-106 SANCANAIVVMKY
+106 SATFANAVVVMKY
-119 KIEKDVPYTDT
+119 KVEKDVPYTDT
-130 NGAPYYYDSNG
+130 TGAPYYYDKNG

-147 SAGTA
+147 TDNTPV
-152 IVRDVLH
+152 VRDVLH
-159 VKFELQYVENCKKW
+159 AKFELQYVANCKKW
-173 VDLYKKMSALVSTE
+173 VDLYKKMNSLVST
-187 TPDDGGYYTLPLF
+187 TPDESGYKSMPIF
-200 AIMYRGAS
+200 AVMYRGAS
-208 SFGNNVYMSLQPRV
+208 TFGNNVYMNLVPKT
-222 AEYDGNMYY
+222 AEYDGNTYY
-231 SANVFDGMNAIST
+231 TATVFDGINSIESSRYM
-244 TSMMSL
+244 SM
-250 DINSGKQYN
+250 DVNSGKKYN

-269 SLFPTMRMMTAE
+269 AEYPTLRMMTAE
-281 TIQMVYDVISPY
+281 SIQDLYDLVNPY
-293 LYTLDEYIA
+293 LYTIDEFIA
-302 GTQGSPAK
+302 GTQANPAK
-310 QFAAVDIFN
+310 SFAAVDIFV
-319 ANEFAFVTDD
+319 ANEFAFVTDE
-329 DSLDVQIANAI
+329 DSLYMQAANAVI
-340 QLQGGDDGTETADE
+340 LQGGSDGTETPDE
-354 LYEAFFKGEILE
+354 LFKDFFGGKILE
-366 DITSVL
+366 DISSVL
-372 RYRITYIPDLG
+372 RYRVTYIPDLG
-383 YNDDTK
+383 YDEDTK
-389 KAIINLVKLRN
+389 KEIVKLVKLRN

-409 GGTDTIES
+409 GNETFES
-417 AIIDHQANYFENMPN
+417 AIVDHQSNYYENMPN
-432 ISLIAKCQSPM
+432 VSLIAKCQSPM
-443 MFNEFVRRTVTV
+443 MFNEFIRRTVTV

-493 MTYPANNAEFM
+493 MNYPANDAQFL
-504 QSLYINRINV
+504 QSLYVSRINV

-530 NTQLTSDQTEL
+530 NTVLTSDQTEL

-567 AEEVRIFTE
+567 AEEVRIFNE
-576 AVNDTI
+576 NVNDII

-592 LNVEVWRS
+592 LDVEVYRS
-600 GTIGYA
+600 GTIGFA
-606 KSKNIIRVTID
+606 KSRNIIKVTVD

>member
-1 MLILDQENT
+1 MLVLDQDKS

-23 TVMRDETTNSAQETP
+23 TVLRDDTTTTTQETP

-53 NALELYYPGEVNR
+53 NSLELYYPGEINR
-66 YLNAHGEPNC
+66 YLNAHGTPNC

-87 AALSSGSGAGVY
+87 AALTSGAEVGVY

-106 SANCANAIVVMKY
+106 SATFANAVVVMKY
-119 KIEKDVPYTDT
+119 KVEKDVPYTDT
-130 NGAPYYYDSNG
+130 TGAPYYYDKNG

-147 SAGTA
+147 TDNTPV
-152 IVRDVLH
+152 VRDVLH
-159 VKFELQYVENCKKW
+159 AKFELQYVANCKKW
-173 VDLYKKMSALVSTE
+173 VDLYKKMNSLVST
-187 TPDDGGYYTLPLF
+187 TPDESGYKSMPVF
-200 AIMYRGAS
+200 AVMYRGAS
-208 SFGNNVYMSLQPRV
+208 TFGNNVYMNLVPKT
-222 AEYDGNMYY
+222 AEYDGNTYY
-231 SANVFDGMNAIST
+231 TATVFDGINSIESSRYM
-244 TSMMSL
+244 SM
-250 DINSGKQYN
+250 DVNSGKKYN

-269 SLFPTMRMMTAE
+269 AEYPTLRMMTAE
-281 TIQMVYDVISPY
+281 SIQDLYDLVNPY
-293 LYTLDEYIA
+293 LYTIDEFIA
-302 GTQGSPAK
+302 GTQANPAK
-310 QFAAVDIFN
+310 SFAAVDIFG
-319 ANEFAFVTDD
+319 ANEFAFVTDE
-329 DSLDVQIANAI
+329 DSLDMQAANAVI
-340 QLQGGDDGTETADE
+340 LQGGSDGTETPDE
-354 LYEAFFKGEILE
+354 LFKDFFGGKILE
-366 DITSVL
+366 DISSVL
-372 RYRITYIPDLG
+372 RYRVTYIPDLG
-383 YNDDTK
+383 YDEDTK
-389 KAIINLVKLRN
+389 KEIVKLVKLRT

-409 GGTDTIES
+409 GNETFES
-417 AIIDHQANYFENMPN
+417 AIVDHQSNYYENMPN
-432 ISLIAKCQSPM
+432 VSLIAKCQSPM
-443 MFNEFVRRTVTV
+443 MFNEFIRRTVTV

-493 MTYPANNAEFM
+493 MNYPANDAQFL
-504 QSLYINRINV
+504 QSLYVSRINV

-530 NTQLTSDQTEL
+530 NTVLTSDQTEL

-567 AEEVRIFTE
+567 AEEVRIFNE
-576 AVNDTI
+576 NVNDII

-592 LNVEVWRS
+592 LDVEVYRS
-600 GTIGYA
+600 GTIGFA
-606 KSKNIIRVTID
+606 KSRNIIKVTVD

>member
-1 MLILDQENT
+1 MLVLDQDKS

-23 TVMRDETTNSAQETP
+23 TVLRDDTTTTTQETP

-53 NALELYYPGEVNR
+53 NSLELYYPGEINR
-66 YLNAHGEPNC
+66 YLNAHGTPNC

-87 AALSSGSGAGVY
+87 AALTSGAEVGVY

-106 SANCANAIVVMKY
+106 SATFANAVVVMKY
-119 KIEKDVPYTDT
+119 KVEKDVPYTDT
-130 NGAPYYYDSNG
+130 TGAPYYYDKNG

-147 SAGTA
+147 TDNTPV
-152 IVRDVLH
+152 VRDVLH
-159 VKFELQYVENCKKW
+159 AKFELQYVANCKKW
-173 VDLYKKMSALVSTE
+173 VDLYKKMNSLVST
-187 TPDDGGYYTLPLF
+187 TPDESGYKSMPIF
-200 AIMYRGAS
+200 AVMYRGAS
-208 SFGNNVYMSLQPRV
+208 TFGNNVYMNLVPKT
-222 AEYDGNMYY
+222 AEYDGNTYY
-231 SANVFDGMNAIST
+231 TATVFDGINSIESSRYM
-244 TSMMSL
+244 SM
-250 DINSGKQYN
+250 DVNSGKKYN

-269 SLFPTMRMMTAE
+269 AEYPTLRMMTAE
-281 TIQMVYDVISPY
+281 SIQDLYDLINPY
-293 LYTLDEYIA
+293 LYTIDEFIA
-302 GTQGSPAK
+302 GTQANPAK
-310 QFAAVDIFN
+310 SFAAVDIFG
-319 ANEFAFVTDD
+319 ANEFAFVTDE
-329 DSLDVQIANAI
+329 DSLDMQAANAVI
-340 QLQGGDDGTETADE
+340 LQGGSDGTETPDE
-354 LYEAFFKGEILE
+354 LFKDFFGGKILE
-366 DITSVL
+366 DISSVL
-372 RYRITYIPDLG
+372 RYRVTYIPDLG
-383 YNDDTK
+383 YDEDTK
-389 KAIINLVKLRN
+389 KEIVKLVKLRN

-409 GGTDTIES
+409 GNETFES
-417 AIIDHQANYFENMPN
+417 AIVDHQSNYYENMPN
-432 ISLIAKCQSPM
+432 VSLIAKCQSPM
-443 MFNEFVRRTVTV
+443 MFNEFIRRTVTV

-493 MTYPANNAEFM
+493 MNYPANDAQFL
-504 QSLYINRINV
+504 QSLYVSRINV

-530 NTQLTSDQTEL
+530 NTVLTSDQTEL

-567 AEEVRIFTE
+567 AEEVRIFNE
-576 AVNDTI
+576 NVNDII

-592 LNVEVWRS
+592 LDVEVYRS
-600 GTIGYA
+600 GTIGFA
-606 KSKNIIRVTID
+606 KSRNIIKVTVD

>member
-1 MLILDQENT
+1 MLVLDQDKS

-23 TVMRDETTNSAQETP
+23 TVLRDDTTTTTQETP

-53 NALELYYPGEVNR
+53 NSLELYYPGEINR
-66 YLNAHGEPNC
+66 YLNAHGTPNC

-87 AALSSGSGAGVY
+87 AALTSGAEVGVY

-106 SANCANAIVVMKY
+106 SATFANAVVVMKY
-119 KIEKDVPYTDT
+119 KVEKDVPYTDT
-130 NGAPYYYDSNG
+130 TGAPYYYDKNG

-147 SAGTA
+147 TDNTPV
-152 IVRDVLH
+152 VRDVLH
-159 VKFELQYVENCKKW
+159 AKFELQYVANCKKW
-173 VDLYKKMSALVSTE
+173 VDLYKKMNSLVST
-187 TPDDGGYYTLPLF
+187 TPDESGYQSMPIF
-200 AIMYRGAS
+200 AVMYRGAS
-208 SFGNNVYMSLQPRV
+208 TFGNNVYMNLVPKT
-222 AEYDGNMYY
+222 AEYDGNTYY
-231 SANVFDGMNAIST
+231 TATVFDGINSIESSRYM
-244 TSMMSL
+244 SM
-250 DINSGKQYN
+250 DVNSGKKYN

-269 SLFPTMRMMTAE
+269 AEYPTLRMMTAE
-281 TIQMVYDVISPY
+281 SIQDLYDLVNPY
-293 LYTLDEYIA
+293 LYTIDEFIA
-302 GTQGSPAK
+302 GTQANPAK
-310 QFAAVDIFN
+310 SFAAVDIFG
-319 ANEFAFVTDD
+319 ANEFAFVTDE
-329 DSLDVQIANAI
+329 DSLDMQAANAVI
-340 QLQGGDDGTETADE
+340 LQGGSDGTETPDE
-354 LYEAFFKGEILE
+354 LFKDFFGGKILE
-366 DITSVL
+366 DISSVL
-372 RYRITYIPDLG
+372 RYRVTYIPDLG
-383 YNDDTK
+383 YDEDTK
-389 KAIINLVKLRN
+389 KEIVKLVKLRN

-409 GGTDTIES
+409 GNETFES
-417 AIIDHQANYFENMPN
+417 AIVDHQSNYYENMPN
-432 ISLIAKCQSPM
+432 VSLIAKCQSPM
-443 MFNEFVRRTVTV
+443 MFNEFIRRTVTV

-493 MTYPANNAEFM
+493 MNYPANDAQFL
-504 QSLYINRINV
+504 QSLYVSRVNV

-530 NTQLTSDQTEL
+530 NTVLTSDQTEL

-567 AEEVRIFTE
+567 AEEVRIFNE
-576 AVNDTI
+576 NVNDII

-592 LNVEVWRS
+592 LDVEVYRS
-600 GTIGYA
+600 GTIGFA
-606 KSKNIIRVTID
+606 KSRNIIKVTVD

>member
-1 MLILDQENT
+1 MLVLDQDKS

-23 TVMRDETTNSAQETP
+23 TVLRDDTTTTTQETP

-53 NALELYYPGEVNR
+53 NSLELYYPGEINR
-66 YLNAHGEPNC
+66 YLNAHGTPNC

-87 AALSSGSGAGVY
+87 AALTSGAEVGVY

-106 SANCANAIVVMKY
+106 SATFANAVVVMKY
-119 KIEKDVPYTDT
+119 KVEKDVPYTDT
-130 NGAPYYYDSNG
+130 TGAPYYYDANG

-147 SAGTA
+147 TDNTP

-159 VKFELQYVENCKKW
+159 AKFELQYVANCKKW
-173 VDLYKKMSALVSTE
+173 VDLYKKMNSLVST
-187 TPDDGGYYTLPLF
+187 TPDESGYQSMPVF
-200 AIMYRGAS
+200 AVMYRGAS
-208 SFGNNVYMSLQPRV
+208 TFGNNVYMNLVPKT
-222 AEYDGNMYY
+222 AEYDGNTYY
-231 SANVFDGMNAIST
+231 TATVFDGINSIESSRYM
-244 TSMMSL
+244 SM
-250 DINSGKQYN
+250 DVNSGKKYN

-269 SLFPTMRMMTAE
+269 AEYPTLRMMTAE
-281 TIQMVYDVISPY
+281 SIQDLYDLINPY
-293 LYTLDEYIA
+293 LYTLDEFIA
-302 GTQGSPAK
+302 GTQANPAK
-310 QFAAVDIFN
+310 SFAAVDMFG
-319 ANEFAFVTDD
+319 ANEFAFVTDE
-329 DSLDVQIANAI
+329 DSLDMQAANAVI
-340 QLQGGDDGTETADE
+340 LQGGSDGTETPDE
-354 LYEAFFKGEILE
+354 LFKDFFGGKILE
-366 DITSVL
+366 DISSVL
-372 RYRITYIPDLG
+372 RYRVTYIPDLG
-383 YNDDTK
+383 YDEDTK
-389 KAIINLVKLRN
+389 KEIVKLVKLRN

-409 GGTDTIES
+409 GNETFES
-417 AIIDHQANYFENMPN
+417 AIVDHQSNYYENMPN
-432 ISLIAKCQSPM
+432 VSLIAKCQSPM
-443 MFNEFVRRTVTV
+443 MFNEFTRRTVTV
-455 PAGYFDLVAILNH
+455 PAGYFDLVAVLNY

-493 MTYPANNAEFM
+493 MNYPANDAQFL
-504 QSLYINRINV
+504 QSLYVSRINV

-530 NTQLTSDQTEL
+530 NTVLTSDQTEL

-567 AEEVRIFTE
+567 AEEVRIFNE
-576 AVNDTI
+576 NVNDII

-592 LNVEVWRS
+592 LDVEVYRS
-600 GTIGYA
+600 GTIGFA
-606 KSKNIIRVTID
+606 KSRNIIKVTVD

>member
-1 MLILDQENT
+1 MLVLDQDKS

-23 TVMRDETTNSAQETP
+23 TVLRDDTTTTTQETP

-53 NALELYYPGEVNR
+53 NSLELYYPGEINR
-66 YLNAHGEPNC
+66 YLNAHGTPNC

-87 AALSSGSGAGVY
+87 AALTSGAEVGVY

-106 SANCANAIVVMKY
+106 SATFANAVVVMKY
-119 KIEKDVPYTDT
+119 KVEKDVPYTDT
-130 NGAPYYYDSNG
+130 TGAPYYYDKNG

-147 SAGTA
+147 TDNTPV
-152 IVRDVLH
+152 VRDVLH
-159 VKFELQYVENCKKW
+159 AKFELQYVANCKKW
-173 VDLYKKMSALVSTE
+173 VDLYKKMNSLVST
-187 TPDDGGYYTLPLF
+187 TPDESGYQSMPIF
-200 AIMYRGAS
+200 AVMYRGAS
-208 SFGNNVYMSLQPRV
+208 TFGNNVYMNLVPKT
-222 AEYDGNMYY
+222 AEYDGNTYY
-231 SANVFDGMNAIST
+231 TATVFDGINSIESSRYM
-244 TSMMSL
+244 SM
-250 DINSGKQYN
+250 DVNSGKKYN

-269 SLFPTMRMMTAE
+269 AEYPTLRMMTAE
-281 TIQMVYDVISPY
+281 SIQDLYDLVNPY
-293 LYTLDEYIA
+293 LYTIDEFIA
-302 GTQGSPAK
+302 GTQANPAK
-310 QFAAVDIFN
+310 SFAAVDIFG
-319 ANEFAFVTDD
+319 ANEFAFVTDE
-329 DSLDVQIANAI
+329 DSLDMQATNAVI
-340 QLQGGDDGTETADE
+340 LQGGSDGIETPDE
-354 LYEAFFKGEILE
+354 LFKDFFGGKILE
-366 DITSVL
+366 DISSVL
-372 RYRITYIPDLG
+372 RYRVTYIPDLG
-383 YNDDTK
+383 YDEDTK
-389 KAIINLVKLRN
+389 KEIVKLVKLRN

-409 GGTDTIES
+409 GNETFES
-417 AIIDHQANYFENMPN
+417 AIVDHQSNYYENMPN
-432 ISLIAKCQSPM
+432 VSLIAKCQSPM
-443 MFNEFVRRTVTV
+443 MFNEFTRRTVTV

-493 MTYPANNAEFM
+493 MNYPANDAQFL
-504 QSLYINRINV
+504 QSLYVSRVNV

-530 NTQLTSDQTEL
+530 NTVLTSDQTEL

-567 AEEVRIFTE
+567 AEEVRIFNE
-576 AVNDTI
+576 NVNDII

-592 LNVEVWRS
+592 LDVEVYRS
-600 GTIGYA
+600 GTIGFA
-606 KSKNIIRVTID
+606 KSRNIIKVTVD

>member
-1 MLILDQENT
+1 MLVLDQDKS

-23 TVMRDETTNSAQETP
+23 TVLRDDTTTTTQETP

-53 NALELYYPGEVNR
+53 NSLELYYPGEINR
-66 YLNAHGEPNC
+66 YLNAHGTPNC

-87 AALSSGSGAGVY
+87 AALTSGAEVGVY

-106 SANCANAIVVMKY
+106 SATFANAVVVMKY
-119 KIEKDVPYTDT
+119 KVEKDVPYTDT
-130 NGAPYYYDSNG
+130 TGAPYYYDANG

-147 SAGTA
+147 TDNTP

-159 VKFELQYVENCKKW
+159 AKFELQYVANCKKW
-173 VDLYKKMSALVSTE
+173 VDLYKKMNSLVST
-187 TPDDGGYYTLPLF
+187 TPDESGYQSMPVF
-200 AIMYRGAS
+200 AVMYRGAS
-208 SFGNNVYMSLQPRV
+208 TFGNNVYMNLVPKT
-222 AEYDGNMYY
+222 AEYDGNTYY
-231 SANVFDGMNAIST
+231 TATVFDGINSIESSRYM
-244 TSMMSL
+244 SM
-250 DINSGKQYN
+250 DVNSGKKYN

-269 SLFPTMRMMTAE
+269 AEYPTLRMMTAE
-281 TIQMVYDVISPY
+281 SIQDLYDLINPY
-293 LYTLDEYIA
+293 LYTIDEFIA
-302 GTQGSPAK
+302 GTQANPAK
-310 QFAAVDIFN
+310 SFAAVDIFG
-319 ANEFAFVTDD
+319 ANEFAFVTDE
-329 DSLDVQIANAI
+329 DSLDMQAANAVI
-340 QLQGGDDGTETADE
+340 LQGGSDGTETPDE
-354 LYEAFFKGEILE
+354 LFKDFFGGKILE
-366 DITSVL
+366 DISSVL
-372 RYRITYIPDLG
+372 RYRVTYIPDLG
-383 YNDDTK
+383 YDEDTK
-389 KAIINLVKLRN
+389 KEIVKLVKLRN

-409 GGTDTIES
+409 GNETFES
-417 AIIDHQANYFENMPN
+417 AIVDHQSNYYENMPN
-432 ISLIAKCQSPM
+432 VSLIAKCQSPM
-443 MFNEFVRRTVTV
+443 MFNEFTRRTVTV
-455 PAGYFDLVAILNH
+455 PAGYFDLVAVLNH

-493 MTYPANNAEFM
+493 MNYPANDAQFL
-504 QSLYINRINV
+504 QSLYVSRINV

-530 NTQLTSDQTEL
+530 NTVLTSDQTEL

-567 AEEVRIFTE
+567 AEEVRIFNE
-576 AVNDTI
+576 NVNDII

-592 LNVEVWRS
+592 LDVEVYRS
-600 GTIGYA
+600 GTIGFA
-606 KSKNIIRVTID
+606 KSRNIIKVMVD

>member
-1 MLILDQENT
+1 MLVLDQDKS

-23 TVMRDETTNSAQETP
+23 TVLRDDTTTTTQETP

-53 NALELYYPGEVNR
+53 NSLELYYPGEINR
-66 YLNAHGEPNC
+66 YLNAHGTPNC

-87 AALSSGSGAGVY
+87 AALTSGAEVGVY

-106 SANCANAIVVMKY
+106 SATFANAVVVMKY
-119 KIEKDVPYTDT
+119 KVEKNVPYTDT
-130 NGAPYYYDSNG
+130 TGAPYYYDKNG

-147 SAGTA
+147 TDNTPV
-152 IVRDVLH
+152 VRDVLH
-159 VKFELQYVENCKKW
+159 AKFELQYVANCKKW
-173 VDLYKKMSALVSTE
+173 VDLYKKMNSLVST
-187 TPDDGGYYTLPLF
+187 TPDESGYQSMPIF
-200 AIMYRGAS
+200 AVMYRGAS
-208 SFGNNVYMSLQPRV
+208 TFGNNVYMNLVPKT
-222 AEYDGNMYY
+222 AEYDGNTYY
-231 SANVFDGMNAIST
+231 TATVFDGINSIESSRYM
-244 TSMMSL
+244 SM
-250 DINSGKQYN
+250 DVNSGKKYN

-269 SLFPTMRMMTAE
+269 AEYPTLRMMTAE
-281 TIQMVYDVISPY
+281 SIQDLYDLVNPY
-293 LYTLDEYIA
+293 LYTIDEFIA
-302 GTQGSPAK
+302 GTQTNPAK
-310 QFAAVDIFN
+310 SFAAVDIFG
-319 ANEFAFVTDD
+319 ANEFAFVTDE
-329 DSLDVQIANAI
+329 DSLDMQAANAVI
-340 QLQGGDDGTETADE
+340 LQGGSDGTETPDE
-354 LYEAFFKGEILE
+354 LFKDFFGGKILE
-366 DITSVL
+366 DISSVL
-372 RYRITYIPDLG
+372 RYRVTYIPDLG
-383 YNDDTK
+383 YDEDTK
-389 KAIINLVKLRN
+389 KEIVKLVKLRN

-409 GGTDTIES
+409 GNETFES
-417 AIIDHQANYFENMPN
+417 AIVDHQSNYYENMPN
-432 ISLIAKCQSPM
+432 VSLIAKCQSPM
-443 MFNEFVRRTVTV
+443 MFNEFIRRTVTV

-493 MTYPANNAEFM
+493 MNYPANDAQFL
-504 QSLYINRINV
+504 QSLYVSRINV

-530 NTQLTSDQTEL
+530 NTVLTSDQTEL

-567 AEEVRIFTE
+567 AEEVRIFNE
-576 AVNDTI
+576 NVNDII

-592 LNVEVWRS
+592 LDVEVYRS
-600 GTIGYA
+600 GTIGFA
-606 KSKNIIRVTID
+606 KSRNIIKVTVD

>member
-1 MLILDQENT
+1 MLVLDQDKS

-23 TVMRDETTNSAQETP
+23 TVLRDDTTTTTQETP

-53 NALELYYPGEVNR
+53 NSLELYYPGEINR
-66 YLNAHGEPNC
+66 YLNAHGTPNC

-87 AALSSGSGAGVY
+87 AALTSGAEVGVY

-106 SANCANAIVVMKY
+106 SATFANAVVVMKY
-119 KIEKDVPYTDT
+119 KVEKDVPYTDT
-130 NGAPYYYDSNG
+130 TGAPYYYDKNG

-147 SAGTA
+147 TDNTPV
-152 IVRDVLH
+152 VRDVLH
-159 VKFELQYVENCKKW
+159 AKFELQYVANCKKW
-173 VDLYKKMSALVSTE
+173 VDLYKKMNSLVST
-187 TPDDGGYYTLPLF
+187 TPDESGYKSMPVF
-200 AIMYRGAS
+200 AVMYRGAS
-208 SFGNNVYMSLQPRV
+208 TFGNNVYMNLVPKT
-222 AEYDGNMYY
+222 AEYDGNTYY
-231 SANVFDGMNAIST
+231 TATVFDGINSIESSRYM
-244 TSMMSL
+244 SM
-250 DINSGKQYN
+250 DVNSGKKYN

-269 SLFPTMRMMTAE
+269 AEYPNLRMMTAE
-281 TIQMVYDVISPY
+281 SIQDLYDLVNPY
-293 LYTLDEYIA
+293 LYTIDEFIA
-302 GTQGSPAK
+302 GTQANPAK
-310 QFAAVDIFN
+310 SFAAVDIFG
-319 ANEFAFVTDD
+319 ANEFAFVTDE
-329 DSLDVQIANAI
+329 DSLDMQAANAVI
-340 QLQGGDDGTETADE
+340 LQGGSDGTETPDE
-354 LYEAFFKGEILE
+354 LFKDFFGGKILE
-366 DITSVL
+366 DISSVL
-372 RYRITYIPDLG
+372 RYRVTYIPDLG
-383 YNDDTK
+383 YDEDTK
-389 KAIINLVKLRN
+389 KEIVKLVKLRN

-409 GGTDTIES
+409 GNETFES
-417 AIIDHQANYFENMPN
+417 AIVDHQSNYFENMPN
-432 ISLIAKCQSPM
+432 VSLIAKCQSPM
-443 MFNEFVRRTVTV
+443 MFNEFIRRTVTV

-493 MTYPANNAEFM
+493 MNYPANDAQFL
-504 QSLYINRINV
+504 QSLYVSRINV

-530 NTQLTSDQTEL
+530 NTVLTSDQTEL

-567 AEEVRIFTE
+567 AEEVRIFNE
-576 AVNDTI
+576 NVNDII

-592 LNVEVWRS
+592 LDVEVYRS
-600 GTIGYA
+600 GTIGFA
-606 KSKNIIRVTID
+606 KSRNIIKVTVD

>member
-1 MLILDQENT
+1 MLVLDQDKS

-23 TVMRDETTNSAQETP
+23 TVLRDDTTTMTQETP

-53 NALELYYPGEVNR
+53 NSLELYYPGEINR
-66 YLNAHGEPNC
+66 YLNAHGTPNC

-87 AALSSGSGAGVY
+87 AALTSGAEVGVY

-106 SANCANAIVVMKY
+106 SATFANAVVVMKY
-119 KIEKDVPYTDT
+119 KVEKDVPYTDT
-130 NGAPYYYDSNG
+130 TGAPYYYDKNG

-147 SAGTA
+147 TDNTPV
-152 IVRDVLH
+152 VRDVLH
-159 VKFELQYVENCKKW
+159 AKFELQYVANCKKW
-173 VDLYKKMSALVSTE
+173 VDLYKKMNSLVST
-187 TPDDGGYYTLPLF
+187 TPDESGYKIMPVF

-208 SFGNNVYMSLQPRV
+208 TFGNNVYMNLVPKT
-222 AEYDGNMYY
+222 AEYDGNTYY
-231 SANVFDGMNAIST
+231 TATVFDGINSIESSRYM
-244 TSMMSL
+244 SM
-250 DINSGKQYN
+250 DVNSGKKYN

-269 SLFPTMRMMTAE
+269 AEYPTLRMMTAE
-281 TIQMVYDVISPY
+281 SIQDLYDLVNPY
-293 LYTLDEYIA
+293 LYTIDEFIA
-302 GTQGSPAK
+302 GTQANPAK
-310 QFAAVDIFN
+310 SFAAVDIFG
-319 ANEFAFVTDD
+319 ANEFAFVTDE
-329 DSLDVQIANAI
+329 DSLDMQAANAVI
-340 QLQGGDDGTETADE
+340 LQGGSDGTETPDE
-354 LYEAFFKGEILE
+354 LFKDFFGGKILE
-366 DITSVL
+366 DISSVL
-372 RYRITYIPDLG
+372 RYRVTYIPDLG
-383 YNDDTK
+383 YDEDTK
-389 KAIINLVKLRN
+389 KEIVKLVKLRN

-409 GGTDTIES
+409 GNETFES
-417 AIIDHQANYFENMPN
+417 AIVDHQSNYFENMPN
-432 ISLIAKCQSPM
+432 VSLIAKCQSPM
-443 MFNEFVRRTVTV
+443 MFNEFIRRTVTV

-493 MTYPANNAEFM
+493 MNYPANDAQFL
-504 QSLYINRINV
+504 QSLYVSRINV

-530 NTQLTSDQTEL
+530 NTVLTSDQTEL

-567 AEEVRIFTE
+567 AEEVRIFNE
-576 AVNDTI
+576 NVNDII

-592 LNVEVWRS
+592 LDVEVYRS
-600 GTIGYA
+600 GTIGFA
-606 KSKNIIRVTID
+606 KSRNIIKVTVD